1 MKVYRI
7 PPVSSAL
14 IFDMDSTLY
23 TNPEYARDQIDLPIR
38 RLARIRGRSFEDMK
52 GEIETYRETW
62 AQTQGEKIS
71 LTNAFKDFGIS
82 LEENIRW
89 REELY
94 EPSRYLKPDP
104 VLGKTLDILASAFS
118 FALVT
123 NNPVLIAEKTLAAL
137 GIADF
142 FTTIVGLDTCKV
154 SKPHQAPFLKA
165 MEALGLPAG
174 ECIALGDRYDFD
186 IAPPLEL
193 GMGGILVD
201 GVEDVY
207 CLEEILAGSG

>member
-7 PPVSSAL
+7 PPVCSAL

-23 TNPEYARDQIDLPIR
+23 TNPEYAGDQIDLPIR
-38 RLARIRGRSFEDMK
+38 RLARLRGRSFDLMK
-52 GEIETYRETW
+52 EEIDAYRNTW
-62 AQTQGEKIS
+62 AKTHGKNIS
-71 LTNAFKDFGIS
+71 LANTFKDFGIP

-104 VLGKTLDILASAFS
+104 VLRETLESLASRFS

-123 NNPVLIAEKTLAAL
+123 NNPVLVAQRTLAVL
-137 GIADF
+137 GVAEF
-142 FTTIVGLDTCKV
+142 FTIVVGLDTCKV

-165 MEALGLPAG
+165 LEILGIPSG

-207 CLEEILAGSG
+207 CLKELLK

>member
-1 MKVYRI
+1 N
-7 PPVSSAL
+7 A
-14 IFDMDSTLY
+14 
-23 TNPEYARDQIDLPIR
+23 EYARSQIDLPVQ
-38 RLARIRGRSFEDMK
+38 RLARGHGLSFEDMREK
-52 GEIETYRETW
+52 IEAYRENQ
-62 AQTQGEKIS
+62 AKLRGKKFS
-71 LTNAFKDFGIS
+71 LTDTFAAFGVP

-94 EPSRYLKPDP
+94 DPSRYLKPDP
-104 VLGKTLDILASAFS
+104 VLRKTLKSLASAFS

-123 NNPVLIAEKTLAAL
+123 NNPVSVAQKTLAAL
-137 GIADF
+137 DIGDF
-142 FTTIVGLDTCKV
+142 FAVIVGLDTCGV
-154 SKPHQAPFLKA
+154 SKPHTAPFLKA
-165 MEALGLPAG
+165 VETLGVPAG

-207 CLEEILAGSG
+207 HLAELIARNGRERE